1 MRILVHVHIYYPELW
16 PELKCCVKNIMQTAY
31 TDVFVTSSQ
40 ADAGLLAD
48 IQELGENVKF
58 LQVPNK
64 GFDVGPFFYVL
75 NRINL
80 EDYDYVVKLHTKRNI
95 TANPWLLND
104 INVGSAKWRHYL
116 INFCITPDKWR
127 KTLKALENPH
137 VGMISD
143 KHVIMKK
150 DVLDQDDVNKVLKV
164 LLQLGFN
171 TQQKKEYV
179 AGTMFVVKAF
189 LLNSLQH
196 RYDLDDFEESSRQK
210 ELYLAHI
217 MERIF
222 GYLVCAQGY
231 SLESFDGKKISKWR
245 KLWNPIRK
253 FLCYHKYGNG
263 KDVIKICKIPLPITI
278 KKSIFNGDKKTKYKI
293 LGMTVLKIINNDDFC
308 QKEFCF
314 YSKIDFFYHN
324 CNHLTIDTLKR
335 ASLLR
340 PTKLFFDLSLGGGTE
355 SYFYQTKDDLLN
367 TFNVIRIQYISAIK
381 YYKISLYNGAGTY
394 VLWVNNF
401 FKLRKIIGS
410 LQLDEVILNHII
422 GFPDIFTILDMIS
435 QFKGKTKI
443 SARAHDYFS
452 VCPSLNLMIKDVFC
466 GGPEIHKCKHCF
478 SSKIVEKKLAGI
490 KTKSINIEQWRNKWN
505 NFYTKIADEL
515 IVFSNSSL
523 NLFKNAYP
531 EINNIKV
538 VPHKIQPLR
547 KVNIR
552 QHQRINIAILGM
564 ITGIA
569 KGELV
574 INHIEKIVPAYKNV
588 KIFVFGCY
596 QNNSNA
602 ITVLGKYKREEL
614 PRLMEE
620 YNIDIVFIPSVC
632 PETFS
637 YTTSEAMTMGLP
649 VACFNIGAQAEK
661 IKKYQKGLIISEIN
675 AQIAL
680 NDIINFIRKEKT
692 AC

>member
-40 ADAGLLAD
+40 VDAGLLAD

-164 LLQLGFN
+164 LSQLGFN

-245 KLWNPIRK
+245 KVWNPIRK

-263 KDVIKICKIPLPITI
+263 KDVIKICKIPVR
-278 KKSIFNGDKKTKYKI
+278 N
-293 LGMTVLKIINNDDFC
+293 
-308 QKEFCF
+308 
-314 YSKIDFFYHN
+314 
-324 CNHLTIDTLKR
+324 
-335 ASLLR
+335 
-340 PTKLFFDLSLGGGTE
+340 
-355 SYFYQTKDDLLN
+355 
-367 TFNVIRIQYISAIK
+367 
-381 YYKISLYNGAGTY
+381 
-394 VLWVNNF
+394 
-401 FKLRKIIGS
+401 
-410 LQLDEVILNHII
+410 
-422 GFPDIFTILDMIS
+422 
-435 QFKGKTKI
+435 
-443 SARAHDYFS
+443 
-452 VCPSLNLMIKDVFC
+452 
-466 GGPEIHKCKHCF
+466 
-478 SSKIVEKKLAGI
+478 KKL
-490 KTKSINIEQWRNKWN
+490 KE
-505 NFYTKIADEL
+505 
-515 IVFSNSSL
+515 
-523 NLFKNAYP
+523 
-531 EINNIKV
+531 
-538 VPHKIQPLR
+538 
-547 KVNIR
+547 
-552 QHQRINIAILGM
+552 RIY
-564 ITGIA
+564 
-569 KGELV
+569 E
-574 INHIEKIVPAYKNV
+574 
-588 KIFVFGCY
+588 
-596 QNNSNA
+596 
-602 ITVLGKYKREEL
+602 R
-614 PRLMEE
+614 
-620 YNIDIVFIPSVC
+620 
-632 PETFS
+632 
-637 YTTSEAMTMGLP
+637 
-649 VACFNIGAQAEK
+649 
-661 IKKYQKGLIISEIN
+661 
-675 AQIAL
+675 
-680 NDIINFIRKEKT
+680 
-692 AC
+692 